1 MLRIAGINLPNDKR
15 LVIALTY
22 VYGIGMNN
30 SKQILAKMKLN
41 PDIRVKD
48 LPEADA
54 NLLRNVIEKEYV
66 VEGSLR
72 REVFANIKRM
82 KEIRCY
88 RGTRHAKGLPCRGQ
102 KTKTNS
108 RTVRG
113 NVRKTMGSGRKPA
126 GLKT

>member
-1 MLRIAGINLPNDKR
+1 MLRISGINLPNDKR

-22 VYGIGMNN
+22 LYGIGMNN
-30 SKQILAKMKLN
+30 AKQILAKLKLD
-41 PDIRVKD
+41 PDVRVKD

-54 NLLRNVIEKEYV
+54 NVLRNVIEKEYA

-88 RGTRHAKGLPCRGQ
+88 RGIRHSKGLPCRGQ

-113 NVRKTMGSGRKPA
+113 NTRKTMGSGRKPA